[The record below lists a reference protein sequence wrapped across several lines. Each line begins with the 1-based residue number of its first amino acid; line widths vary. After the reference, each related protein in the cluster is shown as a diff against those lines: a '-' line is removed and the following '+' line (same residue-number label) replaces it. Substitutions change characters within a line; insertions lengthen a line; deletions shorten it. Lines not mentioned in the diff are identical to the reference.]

1 MGIMQRQA
9 VRALRRSMPLDADEL
24 METALRNAGRSRFA
38 DESFR
43 PALERLLA
51 ALGSEAQ
58 LGIFGHFAARYDLL
72 RCMRNLLRMDRAEEE
87 DARIVTRAVGSPIF
101 ITGLPRSG
109 STFLHSLLALDPA
122 SVAPLSWQLIYP
134 YPRRAAWLR
143 GDHRRSHV
151 ARQLA
156 LFRLIAPGLSH
167 MHPLRADAPQECTD
181 ITAHVFR
188 SLRLD
193 TIYHI
198 PAYRDWVD
206 ADGHE
211 PAYRFHR
218 RFLQHLDAQGP
229 AGRQWVL
236 KSPDH
241 VFALDAL
248 RQTYPQAHIVMLH
261 RDPLKVLASVAKLT
275 ELLRRPFTSRLER
288 AQIGR
293 EISARWAAGAER
305 MLAARAASQDILHL
319 YYRDIIAAPLQAV
332 ARLYRHC
339 GLTLSPAAE
348 RRMQEY
354 VRRTPRGGYGVHE
367 HSLAEFGLEPRR
379 LRDQFARYV
388 NTFDVPA
395 ERIREPAR
403 GVFTAR
409 PA

>member
-1 MGIMQRQA
+1 MRIIQRMA
-9 VRALRRSMPLDADEL
+9 LVALRRRWPLEADEL
-24 METALRNAGRSRFA
+24 IATALRLAGRERFA

-43 PALERLLA
+43 GALDRLLEALEA
-51 ALGSEAQ
+51 QAHLGV
-58 LGIFGHFAARYDLL
+58 FGHMAARFDLL
-72 RCMRNLLRMDRAEEE
+72 RCMHNVLRMDQAEEE
-87 DARIVTRAVGSPIF
+87 DPGILARSIGRPIF

-109 STFLHSLLALDPA
+109 TTFLHSLLALDPA

-143 GDHRRSHV
+143 GDHRRSLV

-305 MLAARAASQDILHL
+305 MLAARAGSQDILHL

-354 VRRTPRGGYGVHE
+354 VQRTLRGGYGVHE

>member
-1 MGIMQRQA
+1 MRIIQRMA
-9 VRALRRSMPLDADEL
+9 LVALRRRWPLEADEL
-24 METALRNAGRSRFA
+24 IATALRLAGRERFA

-43 PALERLLA
+43 GALDRLLEALEA
-51 ALGSEAQ
+51 QAHLGV
-58 LGIFGHFAARYDLL
+58 FGHMAARFDLL
-72 RCMRNLLRMDRAEEE
+72 RCMHNVLRMDQAEEE
-87 DARIVTRAVGSPIF
+87 DPGILARSIGRPIF

-109 STFLHSLLALDPA
+109 TTFLHSLLALDPA

-143 GDHRRSHV
+143 GDHRRSLV

-275 ELLRRPFTSRLER
+275 ELLRRPFTLRLER
-288 AQIGR
+288 AQIGQ

-305 MLAARAASQDILHL
+305 MLAARAGSQDILHL

-354 VRRTPRGGYGVHE
+354 VQRTLRGGYGVHE